1 MGQPTGIEASLQW
14 SAVARG
20 LPHEIDALAG
30 ALSNPMPYS
39 GRLHAAKDWGNDT
52 KSISYTSSRVLN
64 RTEPPRVPS
73 RTWIPVVSRQAT
85 WRSLVQLR

>member
-52 KSISYTSSRVLN
+52 KSISCTSSRALN
-64 RTEPPRVPS
+64 RIVPPRVLS
-73 RTWIPVVSRQAT
+73 GTWILEVSRRAT
-85 WRSLVQLR
+85 SWSLVRLR